1 MDKNKKDIKQIT
13 TPIYYPNGDPHIGH
27 AHTTVMGDV
36 LKRCLQMAGSTV
48 LYSTGL
54 DEHGQKIQETIAQ
67 SGKTTEKFLDEK
79 SDVFKNLFNRLNID
93 YDVFIRTTEDK
104 HKKFVQQCLQK
115 VYDKGLIEKQ
125 EYSGLYCVGCEQ
137 FKTLAD
143 LDEQGNCRDHAKPPV
158 QTSEV
163 NYAFKMEPFR
173 QFLLDHIEANQD
185 FVKPEQYCRDLVN
198 MLKEPLVDLCI
209 SRPKSRVTLGI
220 ELPFDKDFVTY
231 VWFDAL
237 LNYATVNNGEL
248 TSDCTHLMAK
258 DILKTHGVIWPIMLR
273 ALDMNLPKHL
283 FVHGYWTARDGTKMS
298 KSLGN
303 VVDPIEMLDKFGT
316 DAIRYF
322 LARGSSKDD
331 SPIGEDMILG
341 VFNAELANIIGNG
354 FYRVL
359 KMLDKKTNGEFPK
372 VNSFRDCDTQF
383 ISSIATQVQNF
394 FGSNFDLQTIARQ
407 AELVA
412 SIGRDINLYLDKTAP
427 WKLDGE
433 EFYSCALSCLEA
445 ARLMFELAYPIMP
458 QTARIVFTALNTEFD
473 PQNYKTQIRKI
484 KSGKIGTYQPLF
496 QRMEV
501 QK

>member
-1 MDKNKKDIKQIT
+1 MDIKQIT
-13 TPIYYPNGDPHIGH
+13 TPIYYPNGDPHMGH
-27 AHTTVMGDV
+27 AHTTVMGDI
-36 LKRCLQMAGSTV
+36 LKRCWQMAGATV

-54 DEHGQKIQETIAQ
+54 DEHGQKMQETIAKSNQ
-67 SGKTTEKFLDEK
+67 SSSQFLDEK
-79 SDVFKNLFNRLNID
+79 ADIFKNLFRRLNID

-104 HKKFVQQCLQK
+104 HKKFVQQCLQQ

-125 EYSGLYCVGCEQ
+125 EYSGLYCLGCEQ
-137 FKTLAD
+137 FKTSAD
-143 LDEQGNCRDHAKPPV
+143 LDEKGNCRDHAKPPV

-173 QFLLDHIEANQD
+173 RWLLDYIEANQD
-185 FVKPEQYCRDLVN
+185 FVKPEQYRRDVIN
-198 MLKEPLVDLCI
+198 MLKEPLADLCI

-220 ELPFDKDFVTY
+220 ELPFDKNFVTY

-237 LNYATVNNGEL
+237 LNYATVNNCKM
-248 TSDCTHLMAK
+248 SADCTHLMAK
-258 DILKTHGVIWPIMLR
+258 DILKTHSIIWPIMLR

-322 LARGSSKDD
+322 LARGCSKDD
-331 SPIGEDMILG
+331 SPIGEDMILN
-341 VFNAELANIIGNG
+341 VFNAELANVIGNG

-372 VNSFRDCDTQF
+372 VKSFRDCDTQF
-383 ISSIATQVQNF
+383 ISSIAERVRNF
-394 FGSNFDLQTIARQ
+394 FKRDFDLQTISEQ

-412 SIGRDINLYLDKTAP
+412 SIGRDINLYLDKAAP
-427 WKLDGE
+427 WKLDGD
-433 EFYSCALSCLEA
+433 EFYSCAISCLEA
-445 ARLMFELAYPIMP
+445 SRLMFELSYPIMP
-458 QTARIVFTALNTEFD
+458 ESAQSVFAALNIDFD
-473 PQNYKTQIRKI
+473 PKKYKTEMRKI
-484 KSGKIGTYQPLF
+484 KSGKIGAYQPLF
-496 QRMEV
+496 QRMEA
-501 QK
+501 KK